1 MNQREV
7 NLVLDICQEV
17 DWLVTQ
23 DSGTVHL
30 EVLERAR
37 LKMNDFLRARK
48 WREAENL
55 AYVILLTRS
64 GHEAEAYLLEEMG
77 D

>member
-1 MNQREV
+1 MKDREIR
-7 NLVLDICQEV
+7 LVLDVCREV

-37 LKMNDFLRARK
+37 LKMNDLLSARK
-48 WREAENL
+48 WREAEKV
-55 AYVILLTRS
+55 AYVILLARS
-64 GHEAEAYLLEEMG
+64 GHEAEAYSLEDIG